1 MSPAVADSTGSGLT
15 AFLRSHLRPGMTV
28 IEIGA
33 NVGLLTTVAAAAVG
47 DRGRIIAYEPA
58 PDTVQA
64 LRRAC
69 RSCTHV
75 EIRQAAVADRPGAR
89 RFFVDLSEST
99 SSTLYPAA
107 AGPNH
112 RAVLAAACSL
122 DSELPTLPDAIDFIK
137 IDAQGAE
144 GYIFE
149 GARRLLKRDKPLII
163 FELWPDG
170 LRAAGVDPAHVL
182 ERLAGLGYH
191 FHPVNAKGA
200 VGNDERIRA
209 LLAGTLRSSVLNVL
223 AHPRRWPS
231 RRWFTVSPPAPC
243 VLPRE
248 QRALC
253 RPWAAART
261 PSSE

>member
-1 MSPAVADSTGSGLT
+1 MN
-15 AFLRSHLRPGMTV
+15 V

-33 NVGLLTTVAAAAVG
+33 NVGLLTIVAADAVG
-47 DRGRIIAYEPA
+47 DRGRVIAYEPA
-58 PDTVQA
+58 PDTVQT

-69 RSCTHV
+69 RSCPHV

-89 RFFVDLSEST
+89 RFFVDLSAST
-99 SSTLYPAA
+99 SSTLYAAA

-112 RAVLAAACSL
+112 RAVLAAVCSL

-170 LRAAGVDPAHVL
+170 LRAAGVDPGYLL

-200 VGNDERIRA
+200 VGNDARIAA
-209 LLAGTLRSSVLNVL
+209 LLVGSLRSSVLNVL

-231 RRWFTVSPPAPC
+231 RRWGALAPPAPC

-248 QRALC
+248 RRALC
-253 RPWAAART
+253 RPWGAAPP